1 MALTL
6 KQGHKAEKEF
16 IKSSLQG
23 KVVENEIELQEKVDY
38 LTKELNKLKKKVSW
52 EGFRN
57 FLVYRSSN
65 VNEVIRAVLNS
76 FFFTKRFRAHKRKQ
90 KHVTS
95 QNQLTKRIKTS
106 KRMKIV
112 CFVFLYARRKENRKK
127 EKIPHNVDVLN
138 TDVPTTRFM

>member
-1 MALTL
+1 M
-6 KQGHKAEKEF
+6 
-16 IKSSLQG
+16 
-23 KVVENEIELQEKVDY
+23 
-38 LTKELNKLKKKVSW
+38 
-52 EGFRN
+52 
-57 FLVYRSSN
+57 VYRSSN
-65 VNEVIRAVLNS
+65 VNEIIRAVLNS
-76 FFFTKRFRAHKRKQ
+76 FFLQKDFARMKKKKKKKKK

-127 EKIPHNVDVLN
+127 EKSPHNVDVLN